1 MSTRRSTSAFIFLVT
16 TAVVF
21 FAVFADAARL
31 RALHSPTIALKRDL
45 VGRLQ
50 LTDLC
55 LFTEARYTRHPSQ
68 ADLFSA
74 FMDHPFAFEHF
85 PSGSL
90 IPPPPT
96 LLDAHE
102 TLAR

>member
-1 MSTRRSTSAFIFLVT
+1 MPTRRSSSAILLLVVS
-16 TAVVF
+16 VVAF

-31 RALHSPTIALKRDL
+31 HTQHLPSLSRNRDL

-68 ADLFSA
+68 ADLHSA

-90 IPPPPT
+90 IPPPLT
-96 LLDAHE
+96 LIDAHE
-102 TLAR
+102 TLVR